1 MDLQNCLEIP
11 KNHRTYLSIAM
22 QVLEDTIL
30 EVERTLTNDADCSK
44 IMTETLNDIS
54 HCEKTLILQHIA
66 EIKKLI
72 NYIAVKLSLEKQLKK
87 TRNAILGS
95 MTVQRINL
103 EEIKSKKLSGYG
115 SMSDELKEY
124 LNPQVDRIINLV
136 EEICK
141 IVQSKNVQDFNFNG
155 K

>member
-11 KNHRTYLSIAM
+11 KNHRTYLSITM

-30 EVERTLTNDADCSK
+30 EVERILTNNPSCTK

-54 HCEKTLILQHIA
+54 HCETTLILQHMA

-72 NYIAVKLSLEKQLKK
+72 SHIAIKLKLEKQLRK

-115 SMSDELKEY
+115 SMPDQLKEY
-124 LNPQVDRIINLV
+124 LDPQVDRIINLI

-141 IVQSKNVQDFNFNG
+141 ILRSEKVKEFKG